1 MSGIQAS
8 KTQAGT
14 RKLGVPFR
22 LDSPTS
28 NSRWLPEYAWVIGC
42 AVLLLAILALV
53 ATWIVQHDGYRMIAF
68 VLFLA
73 AFVIAAGFVVYGRK
87 IDLQIRRDYEEMQR
101 RYQDMF
107 ARAGVS
113 IWQED
118 WSAVGDA
125 ILSLREQG
133 VTDIVRWYR
142 DRPDE
147 ARALHARIQVTDVN
161 LHGCHLMRA
170 KDPSLLIG
178 SLSEVVPGSFAS
190 FQRWL
195 GALCSGERVYVSEN
209 RVRRLDGEFFDCYVT
224 AALPADIE
232 GYRQIMVSMIE
243 ITEYKRD
250 SIKLAEAKEELAR
263 AQRVIMAGTLAATI
277 AHEINSPLAAV
288 ASNAAAC
295 LRWLDKDPPVLHEA
309 RDAAQAALSAIERTQ
324 AVVIH
329 TKSYFTRAQDKH
341 VATDLRALVSSTL
354 VLIEHEALQND
365 VSVSLRL
372 DNEVSLKCDPVQVQ
386 QALVNLCMNA
396 IQAMCTSNR
405 PRQLVVQVASEEQTV
420 SITVSDTG
428 PGIEKDLLQAIFE
441 PFYSTKSDGMGM
453 GLAISR
459 SCVERHGGWIE
470 VKSELDQGT
479 QFKLVLPIKLA

>member
-8 KTQAGT
+8 KSQTRTQ
-14 RKLGVPFR
+14 KLGSPFR
-22 LDSPTS
+22 LHKPTRTS
-28 NSRWLPEYAWVIGC
+28 EWLPEYVWVIGC
-42 AVLLLAILALV
+42 TVLLLAILALV
-53 ATWIVQHDGYRMIAF
+53 ATWIVQHKGYRITAFILFLTAF
-68 VLFLA
+68 V
-73 AFVIAAGFVVYGRK
+73 VAAGFVAYGRK
-87 IDLQIRRDYEEMQR
+87 IDLQIRREYEEMQR

-107 ARAGVS
+107 SRAGVS

-118 WSAVGDA
+118 WSAVGEA
-125 ILSLREQG
+125 IQSLRKQG
-133 VTDIVRWYR
+133 VTDIVGWYR

-147 ARALHARIQVTDVN
+147 ARALHAKILVTDVN
-161 LHGCHLMRA
+161 WHGCHLMRA
-170 KDPSLLIG
+170 KDPSVLIG

-195 GALCSGERVYVSEN
+195 SALCSEDRVYVSEN
-209 RVRRLDGEFFDCYVT
+209 RVRRLDGELFDCYVT
-224 AALPADIE
+224 AAMPADFE

-250 SIKLAEAKEELAR
+250 SVKLAEAKEELAR

-295 LRWLDKDPPVLHEA
+295 LRWLDKEPPVLHEA
-309 RDAAQAALSAIERTQ
+309 REAAQAALTAIERTQ

-329 TKSYFTRAQDKH
+329 TKSYFTRAQNKH
-341 VATDLRALVSSTL
+341 VETDLRMLISRTL

-372 DNEVSLKCDPVQVQ
+372 DSDVSLKCDPVQVQ

-396 IQAMCTSNR
+396 IQAMSSSDR
-405 PRQLVVQVASEEQTV
+405 PRKLLVQVAYEDQAV
-420 SITVSDTG
+420 AITVSDTG

-479 QFKLVLPIKLA
+479 QFKLVLPKKAA

>member
-1 MSGIQAS
+1 MSGTQAS
-8 KTQAGT
+8 NNQAGA
-14 RKLGVPFR
+14 RKPGELFPPE
-22 LDSPTS
+22 SPG
-28 NSRWLPEYAWVIGC
+28 RMGGWLPEYVWVIGC

-53 ATWIVQHDGYRMIAF
+53 STWIVPHDGYRLTAF
-68 VLFLA
+68 ILFLA
-73 AFVIAAGFVVYGRK
+73 AFIMSAGFVLYGRK
-87 IDLQIRRDYEEMQR
+87 IDLQIRRDYDEMRR

-118 WSAVGDA
+118 WSAVGQA

-133 VTDIVRWYR
+133 VPDIVKWYR

-147 ARALHARIQVTDVN
+147 ARALHAKILVTDVN
-161 LHGCHLMRA
+161 AHGCHLMRA
-170 KDPSLLIG
+170 EDPSLLIG

-195 GALCSGERVYVSEN
+195 SALCSGERVYVSEN

-224 AALPADIE
+224 AAMPADIE

-250 SIKLAEAKEELAR
+250 SVKLAEAKAE
-263 AQRVIMAGTLAATI
+263 LAATI

-309 RDAAQAALSAIERTQ
+309 RDAAQAALTAIERTQ

-329 TKSYFTRAQDKH
+329 TKSYFTRDQNKH
-341 VATDLRALVSSTL
+341 ALTDLRMLIGTTL

-372 DNEVSLKCDPVQVQ
+372 DSEISLKCDPVQVQ

-396 IQAMCTSNR
+396 IQAMSTSNR
-405 PRQLVVQVASEEQTV
+405 RRQLLVHVANEEQNV
-420 SITVSDTG
+420 AITVSDTG
-428 PGIEKDLLQAIFE
+428 PGIEKELLQAIFE
-441 PFYSTKSDGMGM
+441 PFYSTKPDGMGM

-479 QFKLVLPIKLA
+479 QFKLVLPRKVA